1 MLMRSVA
8 ITLHSYLL
16 RLLHRAQEQRCC
28 MKRVAITGAGVI
40 TSFGDSPAT
49 FHSALCNQ
57 EKPAYR
63 LDGSAADVSA
73 CRQGGQIGSFQ
84 PELYLK
90 GKPLRP
96 LDRTG
101 RIVAATAKL
110 ALENSGWTTEILR
123 SHEAG
128 LVLGTM
134 FGSVHTISE
143 FDRRGLTEGPSYVSP
158 MDFANTV
165 LNAAAGQTAIWHNLR
180 GINSTIACG
189 ATSGLMALGYAA
201 DLIRYGG
208 HTALLAGGADEF
220 CFESFCGFD
229 QAGLLCRCNGHSE
242 FPVPFSAQR
251 SGFALGEGA
260 ALLMLEEWNAAV
272 ERGASILGE
281 IRGHGSAYDPSSDG
295 ACGPETVERAMS
307 SALGDGGIRPD
318 EVSCIS
324 ASANGS
330 VFADRNEA
338 LAIRAAFNGSG
349 DVVPV
354 TAIKSMVGEAL
365 GASGALQTVALL
377 ESMQTGVL
385 PGIRGLEQT
394 GPEIP
399 ALNLCRRKQDIQ
411 PGFGLVNSV
420 GFDGNACS
428 LVVSGVSP
436 EFQVEK

>member
-1 MLMRSVA
+1 
-8 ITLHSYLL
+8 
-16 RLLHRAQEQRCC
+16 

-40 TSFGDSPAT
+40 TSFGDSPAA
-49 FHSALCNQ
+49 FHSALCNG
-57 EKPAYR
+57 EKAAYR
-63 LDGSAADVSA
+63 LEDSEADVSA
-73 CRQGGQIGSFQ
+73 CRQGGHIGSFQ
-84 PELYLK
+84 PETYLK
-90 GKPLRP
+90 GKPLRA

-101 RIVAATAKL
+101 RIVAAAARL
-110 ALENSGWTTEILR
+110 ALENSRWNAEILR
-123 SHEAG
+123 SHDVG

-134 FGSVHTISE
+134 FGSMHTISE
-143 FDRRGLTEGPSYVSP
+143 FDRRGLTQGPSYVSP

-165 LNAAAGQTAIWHNLR
+165 LNAAAGQTAIWHNLC

-189 ATSGLMALGYAA
+189 TTSGLMALGYAA

-208 HTALLAGGADEF
+208 QTALLAGGADEF
-220 CFESFCGFD
+220 CLESFCGFD

-242 FPVPFSAQR
+242 FPVPFSAHR

-272 ERGASILGE
+272 ERGAPMLGE
-281 IRGHGSAYDPSSDG
+281 IRGHGSAYDPGGNGECS
-295 ACGPETVERAMS
+295 PETIARAMNF
-307 SALGDGGIRPD
+307 ALHDSGIHAA

-338 LAIRAAFNGSG
+338 LAICAAFNGSG
-349 DVVPV
+349 DAVPV

-365 GASGALQTVALL
+365 GASGALQAVALL
-377 ESMQTGVL
+377 QSMQTGVL
-385 PGIRGLEQT
+385 PGIRGLEQP

-399 ALNLCRRKQDIQ
+399 ALNLCRRQQDIN
-411 PGFGLVNSV
+411 PGLGLINSV

-428 LVVSGVSP
+428 LVISVVSP
-436 EFQVEK
+436 EFRPGNEISVKTAL

>member
-1 MLMRSVA
+1 
-8 ITLHSYLL
+8 
-16 RLLHRAQEQRCC
+16 

-40 TSFGDSPAT
+40 TAFGDSPAA
-49 FHSALCNQ
+49 FHSALCNG
-57 EKPAYR
+57 EKAAYR
-63 LDGSAADVSA
+63 LEDSEAGVSA
-73 CRQGGQIGSFQ
+73 CRQGGHIGSFQ

-101 RIVAATAKL
+101 RIVVTAAML
-110 ALENSGWTTEILR
+110 ALENSGWTAEIRR
-123 SHEAG
+123 SHDVG

-134 FGSVHTISE
+134 FGSMHTISE

-208 HTALLAGGADEF
+208 HTALLAGGAEEF
-220 CFESFCGFD
+220 CFESLCGFD

-260 ALLMLEEWNAAV
+260 ALLMLEEWNAAMD
-272 ERGASILGE
+272 RGAPMLGE
-281 IRGHGSAYDPSSDG
+281 IIGHSSAYDPAGNGECS
-295 ACGPETVERAMS
+295 AETITRAIN
-307 SALGDGGIRPD
+307 SALHDSGIGTA
-318 EVSCIS
+318 EMNCIS

-338 LAIRAAFNGSG
+338 LAIRTAFNGSE
-349 DVVPV
+349 DAVPV
-354 TAIKSMVGEAL
+354 TAVKSMVGEAL

-377 ESMQTGVL
+377 QSMQTGVL
-385 PGIRGLEQT
+385 PGIRGLERP
-394 GPEIP
+394 GSDIA
-399 ALNLCRRKQDIQ
+399 ALNLCRCKQDIKA
-411 PGFGLVNSV
+411 GFGLINSV

-428 LVVSGVSP
+428 LVISGVRHES
-436 EFQVEK
+436 